1 MSRTALLAPVDIV
14 AVSHPGAPLLSAL
27 GCAVAARLCTEQVQ
41 PIQLL
46 ATSI

>member
-1 MSRTALLAPVDIV
+1 MSRAALLAPVDIV
-14 AVSHPGAPLLSAL
+14 VVSHSGAPLLSAL
-27 GCAVAARLCTEQVQ
+27 ECAVAARLCTGQVQ